1 MRPEGRGRPGL
12 LMASASKSVTWFRTL
27 EAAFRTAAIKVPSAI
42 LVATHGVRGTGEKA
56 PSAITLPV
64 NIPSAGAMSVNGR
77 ASSQ

>member
-1 MRPEGRGRPGL
+1 MGRLGL
-12 LMASASKSVTWFRTL
+12 LIASASRSVTWFSTFD
-27 EAAFRTAAIKVPSAI
+27 AAFRTAAIAVPSAI
-42 LVATHGVRGTGEKA
+42 LVATQSNSGTGGQA